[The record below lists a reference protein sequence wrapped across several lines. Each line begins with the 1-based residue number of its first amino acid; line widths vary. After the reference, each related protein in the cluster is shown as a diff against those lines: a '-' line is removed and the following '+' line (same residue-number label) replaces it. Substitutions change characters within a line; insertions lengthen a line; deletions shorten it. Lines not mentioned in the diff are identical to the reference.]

1 MTIRTR
7 GFASVFAAALALFG
21 SGCERVV
28 DLDLEPG
35 PVRLVIEGGV
45 RRPIGGTDSTQMIRL
60 TTTDQLSSD
69 RPPPPVRGAL
79 VEVSDEQGH
88 SWSFAEGEP
97 GIYRAAFWPV
107 VGERYLLRIEV
118 DGERYEGSDVVR
130 AVPPIDS
137 LYFEFEE
144 SNIAVGD
151 EGFRAAIDYTD
162 PAGVENYYLWEQ
174 LIDGESSLTPDPGNR
189 FRVIG
194 DDNFIDG
201 ARITA
206 YQPYDEAIVEP
217 GQTVVVRQVAL
228 SERSYRWLFALFE
241 QSGDGQGSIFSVP
254 PASVRGNVAN
264 LTNPEH
270 YPLGYFLAA
279 QVAEASA
286 TLAP

>member
-1 MTIRTR
+1 MTTR
-7 GFASVFAAALALFG
+7 AHLSPLIVATLALAA

-45 RRPIGGTDSTQMIRL
+45 RRPIGGTDSTQTIRL
-60 TTTDQLSSD
+60 TTTDQLTSD
-69 RPPPPVRGAL
+69 RPPPPVRDAL
-79 VEVSDEQGH
+79 VEVSDEMGRVWDFTE
-88 SWSFAEGEP
+88 SDP
-97 GIYRAAFWPV
+97 GTYQAAFWPV
-107 VGERYLLRIEV
+107 VGARYRLRIEV
-118 DGERYEGSDVVR
+118 DGERYEGTDVLT

-162 PAGVENYYLWEQ
+162 PPGVENYYLWEQ

-201 ARITA
+201 ATITG
-206 YQPYDEAIVEP
+206 YQPYDEAVVEP

-228 SERSYRWLFALFE
+228 SERSFRYLFALFE

-279 QVAEASA
+279 QVAQATA
-286 TLAP
+286 TLEP